1 VSRLVVRHGV
11 FHRNSLRGGLGEDAP
26 ASVAVPVTELTEL
39 RSRTDRIIEKLE
51 EQNRA
56 RKWTLM
62 IGGASALFA
71 AVKLGLVT
79 FGAIKSRSGS

>member
-26 ASVAVPVTELTEL
+26 SVAVPVTDLTEL
-39 RSRTDRIIEKLE
+39 RTRTDRIIEKLE